1 MTRFSLNRSAKV
13 KLATL
18 AAVAASFG
26 TVATPVALAFNPQPD
41 PPGRSAPQLVIKP
54 VTPPIGVNCR
64 EYGCM

>member
-1 MTRFSLNRSAKV
+1 MTRFHLNRGGKV

-26 TVATPVALAFNPQPD
+26 TVATPAALAFNPQPD
-41 PPGRSAPQLVIKP
+41 PPGRSALQLVIKP
-54 VTPPIGVNCR
+54 VAPPIGVNCH

>member
-1 MTRFSLNRSAKV
+1 MTRFSLNHGAKV

-41 PPGRSAPQLVIKP
+41 SS
-54 VTPPIGVNCR
+54 
-64 EYGCM
+64 